1 MRLKIVVAILLILI
15 ATPILVI
22 IPMSFGSE
30 AILRFPPK
38 GFSLKWY
45 ENFFSSDQWT
55 QGFTR
60 SLTVAFFTSILS
72 LVLGTMA
79 ATAVS
84 RVNFKGK
91 KIFMNLMIAPISI
104 PVIVIGIALYRSFST
119 YQLTDTLLSLV
130 LAHSIIAIPLV
141 FVTLMSSFKGLDN
154 SLEMAAQGLGSTPL
168 GSFFKITV
176 PLISPGLFGGWLFAF
191 ITSLDE
197 VVMSIFITGPQ
208 TKTLPIVMWENLR
221 FQIDPT
227 LAAASSI
234 LIVLIVLVFVLFP
247 KLIQIGSESR

>member
-1 MRLKIVVAILLILI
+1 MRLKIVVGIFLILI
-15 ATPILVI
+15 AIPILVI

-30 AILRFPPK
+30 SILRFPPR

-45 ENFFSSDQWT
+45 EKFFSSDQWT
-55 QGFTR
+55 QGLTR
-60 SLTVAFFTSILS
+60 SLTVAFFTSIVS
-72 LVLGTMA
+72 LILGTMA
-79 ATAVS
+79 ATAVN
-84 RVNFKGK
+84 RVKFPGK

-119 YQLTDTLLSLV
+119 YQITDTLFSLV

-141 FVTLMSSFKGLDN
+141 FVTLMASFKGLDP
-154 SLEMAAQGLGSTPL
+154 SLERAAQGLGSTPI

-176 PLISPGLFGGWLFAF
+176 PIIAPGLFGGWLFAF

-197 VVMSIFITGPQ
+197 VVMSIFITGPN

-234 LIVLIVLVFVLFP
+234 LIVLIILIFVLFP
-247 KLIQIGSESR
+247 KLIQVGSSSR

>member
-1 MRLKIVVAILLILI
+1 MRLKIVVAILLLLI

-38 GFSLKWY
+38 GFSFKWY
-45 ENFFSSDQWT
+45 ENFFSNDQWT

-60 SLTVAFFTSILS
+60 SIIVAFFTSILS

-84 RVNFKGK
+84 RMDFAGK
-91 KIFMNLMIAPISI
+91 KLFMNLMIAPISI
-104 PVIVIGIALYRSFST
+104 PVIIIGIAMYRSFST
-119 YQLTDTLLSLV
+119 FQITDTLFSLV
-130 LAHSIIAIPLV
+130 LAHSIVAIPLV
-141 FVTLMSSFKGLDN
+141 FVTLLASFKGLDN

-176 PLISPGLFGGWLFAF
+176 PMISPGLFGGWLFAF

-197 VVMSIFITGPQ
+197 VVMSIFITGPR

-227 LAAASSI
+227 LAAASSM
-234 LIVLIVLVFVLFP
+234 LIVLIVAIFLFFP
-247 KLIQIGSESR
+247 RLIQIGSESK

>member
-1 MRLKIVVAILLILI
+1 MKLKIVVGFLLVLI

-30 AILRFPPK
+30 AILRFPPQ
-38 GFSLKWY
+38 GLSLKWY
-45 ENFFSSDQWT
+45 QNFFSNEQWT
-55 QGFTR
+55 QGFMR
-60 SLTVAFFTSILS
+60 SVIVAFFTSIVA
-72 LVLGTMA
+72 LVIGTMA
-79 ATAVS
+79 ATAVN
-84 RVNFKGK
+84 RVEFPGK

-104 PVIVIGIALYRSFST
+104 PVIVVGIALYRSFST
-119 YQLTDTLLSLV
+119 YKLTDTLLSLV
-130 LAHSIIAIPLV
+130 LAHSIVAIPLV
-141 FVTLMSSFKGLDN
+141 FVTLMASFKGLDP
-154 SLEMAAQGLGSTPL
+154 SLERAAQGLGSTPI
-168 GSFFKITV
+168 GSFFKVTV
-176 PLISPGLFGGWLFAF
+176 PIISPGLFGGWLFAF

-197 VVMSIFITGPQ
+197 VVMSIFITGPN

-247 KLIQIGSESR
+247 KLIQVGSESK

>member
-1 MRLKIVVAILLILI
+1 MRLKIVVAILLLLI

-38 GFSLKWY
+38 GFSFKWY
-45 ENFFSSDQWT
+45 ENFFSNDQWT

-60 SLTVAFFTSILS
+60 SIIVAFFTSILS
-72 LVLGTMA
+72 LILGTMA

-84 RVNFKGK
+84 RMDFAGK
-91 KIFMNLMIAPISI
+91 KLFMNLMIAPISI
-104 PVIVIGIALYRSFST
+104 PVIIIGIAMYRSFST
-119 YQLTDTLLSLV
+119 LQITDTLFSLV
-130 LAHSIIAIPLV
+130 LAHSIVAIPLV
-141 FVTLMSSFKGLDN
+141 FVTLLASFKGLDN

-176 PLISPGLFGGWLFAF
+176 PMISPGLFGGWLFAF

-197 VVMSIFITGPQ
+197 VVMSIFITGPR

-227 LAAASSI
+227 LAAASSM
-234 LIVLIVLVFVLFP
+234 LIVLIVAIFLFFP
-247 KLIQIGSESR
+247 RLIQIGSESK